1 MNGNIKISDIEISFQ
16 AVGSQTTFTVV
27 CHNSKQVTPVISCST
42 LEFHAILT
50 LAMLTLAMLEK
61 PEEHLYALAEK
72 AIPMNARNL
81 LPVL

>member
-50 LAMLTLAMLEK
+50 LAMLNK

>member
-1 MNGNIKISDIEISFQ
+1 MNGNIRISDIEISFQ

-27 CHNSKQVTPVISCST
+27 CHNTKQVTPVISCST
-42 LEFHAILT
+42 LEFHAI
-50 LAMLTLAMLEK
+50 LTLAMLEK

-81 LPVL
+81 LSVL

>member
-27 CHNSKQVTPVISCST
+27 CHNTKQVTPVISCST

-50 LAMLTLAMLEK
+50 LARLEK

>member
-27 CHNSKQVTPVISCST
+27 CHNTKQVTPVISCST
-42 LEFHAILT
+42 LEFHAI
-50 LAMLTLAMLEK
+50 LTLAMLEK

-81 LPVL
+81 LPIL

>member
-27 CHNSKQVTPVISCST
+27 CHNTKQVTPVISCSI
-42 LEFHAILT
+42 LEFHAI
-50 LAMLTLAMLEK
+50 LTLAMLEK

>member
-1 MNGNIKISDIEISFQ
+1 MNGNIKISDIEIYFQ

-50 LAMLTLAMLEK
+50 LALLNK

-72 AIPMNARNL
+72 AIPQNARNL

>member
-27 CHNSKQVTPVISCST
+27 CHNTKQVTPVISCST
-42 LEFHAILT
+42 LEFHAI
-50 LAMLTLAMLEK
+50 LTLAMLEK

>member
-50 LAMLTLAMLEK
+50 LAMLEK

>member
-27 CHNSKQVTPVISCST
+27 CHSSKQVTPVISCST
-42 LEFHAILT
+42 LEFHAI
-50 LAMLTLAMLEK
+50 LTLAMLEK

>member
-16 AVGSQTTFTVV
+16 AVGNQTTFTVT

-42 LEFHAILT
+42 LEFHAI
-50 LAMLTLAMLEK
+50 LTLAMLEK

>member
-50 LAMLTLAMLEK
+50 LALLNK